1 VAASGKLYIVEGK
14 RTPFCKMGSTL
25 SKESAGSLGIE
36 AAKATLTS
44 SGIAPDFI
52 DEVIF
57 GCVGQPV
64 REMNLARVIGARIG
78 LPCSV
83 PAVTLHRNCASG
95 MEAATYA
102 CAKASEEKGDIFL
115 VGGSENMSKMPL
127 IYKDSASEKF
137 FKLFRSKNVLQKIKA
152 LSKFRMSDFAPEI
165 SLRIGLDDPLSGL
178 NMGQTAELLSRELE
192 ISRRDQDVFALLSH
206 EKAVLSEGKIAE
218 EIAPFYTSNAD
229 CISSPN
235 GKYVNKDNGPRKD
248 SSVSKLERL
257 RPIFDKREGSVT
269 AGNSSQVTDGAVSLL
284 LMTERGLNKTG
295 CTPIAKIID
304 YAHVGCDPARMG
316 LGPVAAINKLQ
327 INMKSMDLIEIN
339 EAFAAQVL
347 AVQKMAKDTVGEIPD
362 EKLNVNGGSIALGHP
377 VGASG
382 ARLILTLAKE
392 LKRRD
397 LNRGLAALCVGGGQ
411 GSAIHIEVCK

>member
-1 VAASGKLYIVEGK
+1 
-14 RTPFCKMGSTL
+14 MGSTL
-25 SKESAGSLGIE
+25 SRESAGSLGIS

-44 SGIAPDFI
+44 SGITPDFI

-57 GCVGQPV
+57 GCVSQSA
-64 REMNLARVIGARIG
+64 REMNLARFIGVRIG
-78 LPCSV
+78 LPYSV
-83 PAVTLHRNCASG
+83 PAVTLNRNCASG

-102 CAKASEEKGDIFL
+102 CAKAGRPLARGEGKGDIFL

-137 FKLFRSKNVLQKIKA
+137 FKLFRSKNALQKIKA

-165 SLRIGLDDPLSGL
+165 SLRMGLDDPLSGL
-178 NMGQTAELLSRELE
+178 NMGQTAELLSRELG
-192 ISRRDQDVFALLSH
+192 ISRRDQDAFSLLSH
-206 EKAVLSEGKIAE
+206 EKAVSSEEKITE
-218 EIAPFYTSNAD
+218 EISPFYTSNTD
-229 CISSPN
+229 RISSPN
-235 GKYVNKDNGPRKD
+235 GRYVNKDNGPRKD
-248 SSVSKLERL
+248 SSMCKLEKL

-284 LMTERGLNKTG
+284 LMTEDGLNKTG
-295 CTPIAKIID
+295 CTPIARIMD

-316 LGPVAAINKLQ
+316 LGPVEAINKLQ
-327 INMKSMDLIEIN
+327 INMKDMDLIEIN

-392 LKRRD
+392 LKRRG

-411 GSAIHIEVCK
+411 GSAIYMETCK